1 MRKTNDY
8 VSASE
13 LASLSYCERKVAFNA
28 AIGKRSTP
36 LQRQAQARG
45 DAAHDRFYR
54 DALRIQE
61 ASVRKGRCF
70 VATVVLGDSPHMRSL
85 RAFRDVVLRP
95 SAVGRWFI
103 GSYYRLSPC
112 LCPWLER
119 SPSARSVLR
128 PVLVGLAR
136 AAEGAVR
143 HQLERDP

>member
-28 AIGKRSTP
+28 AVGKRTTP

-45 DAAHDRFYR
+45 DAAHDRFHR

-70 VATVVLGDSPHMRSL
+70 IATVVLGDSAHTRSL
-85 RAFRDVVLRP
+85 RAFRDVVLRS
-95 SAVGRWFI
+95 SAAGRWLI

-119 SPSARSVLR
+119 STNARRALR
-128 PVLVGLAR
+128 PALVWLAT
-136 AAEGAVR
+136 AAEAAVR
-143 HQLERDP
+143 R